1 MNMEY
6 HELAELPAYTG
17 PQGNNASYRWS
28 GADAPPAIGTLINVK
43 LRGIGR
49 SRVLGYFAEGGWLGV
64 LVQPLN
70 PADWVVAQ
78 NGSKP
83 CHAFGIEIGP
93 DEVKDPTKVSAEELE
108 ALRAFRAAYGR
119 RWKHQLSQVYWPA
132 ALTFRGSDNPTHGAL
147 LQGLRNRLGPRWLAD
162 FRLPK

>member
-17 PQGNNASYRWS
+17 PQGNNATYRWS
-28 GADAPPAIGTLINVK
+28 GADAPPAIGDLINVK

-64 LVQPLN
+64 LVQPLD

-78 NGSKP
+78 NGTKP

-93 DEVKDPTKVSAEELE
+93 DVRTPLVSPEEME
-108 ALRAFRAAYGR
+108 ALRAFRRVYGR
-119 RWKHQLSQVYWPA
+119 SWKHQLSQVYWPA
-132 ALTFRGSDNPTHGAL
+132 AKTFRGSHDPRHGAL

-162 FRLPK
+162 FRFPAD